1 MDMKSADMYEDY
13 EKLLISKDYDQLN
26 DEEKTFVH
34 SFCDGSEGYF
44 TMKQV
49 LLQSRSFAEESNA
62 MTPPTGGAD
71 QVFNRFLEQQKTGK
85 HVAFYN
91 RKTSVLWVAGLAAAL
106 IFSWLIRFP
115 VKQKADPMLI
125 PDVTPRLI
133 TEVKTDTVIKAV
145 PVYIQHETRID
156 THLPESSNEVVSYG
170 GMVYVQPV
178 SSVGEN
184 KEQRQGTNASEM
196 GDLAK
201 LAVTMN

>member
-1 MDMKSADMYEDY
+1 MKSFDMF
-13 EKLLISKDYDQLN
+13 EKFESLLISKDYDQLN
-26 DEEKTFVH
+26 EEEKTFVH
-34 SFCDGSEGYF
+34 SFCDGSEEYF
-44 TMKQV
+44 TTKQV
-49 LLQSRSFAEESNA
+49 LFQSRSFADESETI
-62 MTPPTGGAD
+62 TPPPGGAD
-71 QVFNRFLEQQKTGK
+71 QVFDRFLVQNKIGK
-85 HVAFYN
+85 RVAFYN

-115 VKQKADPMLI
+115 VFEHKADPMLI
-125 PDVTPRLI
+125 PDITPRFI
-133 TEVKTDTVIKAV
+133 TEVKTDTVIKEV
-145 PVYIQHETRID
+145 PVYIQPETPTG
-156 THLPESSNEVVSYG
+156 THLPESSNEDVSYG